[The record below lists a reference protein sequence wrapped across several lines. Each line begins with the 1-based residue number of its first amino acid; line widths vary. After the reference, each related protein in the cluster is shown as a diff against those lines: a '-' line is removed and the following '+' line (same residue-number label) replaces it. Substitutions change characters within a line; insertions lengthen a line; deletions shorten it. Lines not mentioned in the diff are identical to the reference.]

1 MCIEIHTRGA
11 IFLPH
16 LNSDP
21 ININTNLNPNPNPN
35 YPNHS
40 YTPRVETAWS
50 RSNYPFLRTHNIFY
64 GG

>member
-11 IFLPH
+11 IFRPH

-40 YTPRVETAWS
+40 YTPRVENSLEQIQLSVPADA
-50 RSNYPFLRTHNIFY
+50 
-64 GG
+64 